1 MSTTPRWLNEEEQGV
16 WRLMLAAS
24 RKIDRSLD
32 ETLQLGQNLS
42 SSEFS
47 VLVSL
52 SEAPEEQL
60 RLRDLCSDLDWDRS
74 RTSHQVTRMERRGLV
89 AKCKSEG
96 DARGVIVSLTDEGR
110 SRLQHAAPE
119 HVENV
124 RRLIFDHLSPAQMQG
139 LRTVMEQI
147 MAVDNVPGAEGYTG
161 GTLCER
167 VEKASGNGAQSL

>member
-1 MSTTPRWLNEEEQGV
+1 MSTTPRWLNEEEQGL

-32 ETLQLGQNLS
+32 ETLQMGQNLS

-52 SEAPEEQL
+52 SEAPNEEL
-60 RLRDLCSDLDWDRS
+60 RLRDLCTDLDWDRS

-96 DARGVIVSLTDEGR
+96 DARGVMVSLTDEGR
-110 SRLQHAAPE
+110 SRLRHAAPE

-124 RRLIFDHLSPAQMQG
+124 RRLIFDHLSAEQLDGM
-139 LRTVMEQI
+139 RTVMKQI
-147 MAVDNVPGAEGYTG
+147 MAVDNVPGAAGYAG

-167 VEKASGNGAQSL
+167 VKQEKGK